1 MVFIFSLIPWPFMS
15 YLFLVL
21 ICVTR
26 PCNVRWYITVRYQK
40 LKDTE
45 IEELIAGRNAAQRRT
60 TNV

>member
-1 MVFIFSLIPWPFMS
+1 MS

-26 PCNVRWYITVRYQK
+26 PCNVRWYVTVRYQK

-45 IEELIAGRNAAQRRT
+45 IEELIAGRNATQRRT